1 MSSANIVTVYDLIQQ
16 IREESDMQ
24 SSGFVSDL
32 AIATHINN
40 SGKELYDMLIG
51 AYGEDYYLAPPA
63 NFTTDNINDTFPLP
77 DGIITFNDT
86 NGNPFIAPPFY
97 KLAGV
102 DLQLGATPQSYVT
115 LRTFPFGER
124 NRFSVPNFASFFGFT
139 NIRYRLYGSSPQ
151 QIWFTPLP
159 AAGLT
164 IRIRYAPKMPNVV
177 SSFVVAG
184 TINTSTL
191 TTSDLFTPQVNQ
203 NIFGPGIP
211 ANTIITATS
220 VVGSVNTLTLSTVL
234 TASLTNQVVNVFS
247 YTQTMDWF
255 SGWEEYIVVD
265 AAIKM
270 LGKEES
276 DVTVLGGRK
285 AALVGRIQGIAAN
298 RDQGAPGKTVDTT
311 GNYIWGGDGSSN
323 GDGYG
328 GW

>member
-16 IREESDMQ
+16 IREESDEQ

-51 AYGEDYYLAPPA
+51 AYGEDYFLAPPA

-77 DGIITFNDT
+77 DGTLNFNDN
-86 NGNPFIAPPFY
+86 NGNPFIATPFY

-102 DLQLGATPQSYVT
+102 DLQLGATPQSYIT
-115 LRTFPFGER
+115 LNTFPFRER
-124 NRFSVPNFASFFGFT
+124 NKFAVPNFASFYGFT
-139 NIRYRLYGSSPQ
+139 NIRYRLYGSQPQ

-164 IRIRYAPKMPNVV
+164 IRLRYAPKMPNIV
-177 SSFVVAG
+177 SSFVTNG
-184 TINTSTL
+184 TITTSTL
-191 TTSDLFTPQVNQ
+191 TTSDLMTPQVNQ

-220 VVGSVNTLTLSTVL
+220 VVGSVNILTISTVL
-234 TASLTNQVVNVFS
+234 TAPVVNQVVNVFS

-265 AAIKM
+265 AAIKIM
-270 LGKEES
+270 GKEES

-298 RDQGAPGKTVDTT
+298 RDEGSPGRTADVM
-311 GNYIWGGDGSSN
+311 GNYLWGGDSSSN
-323 GDGYG
+323 GDGMG
-328 GW
+328 NW

>member
-1 MSSANIVTVYDLIQQ
+1 MSTAGVVTVQDLINQ

-40 SGKELYDMLIG
+40 SGKELYDILLG
-51 AYGEDYYLAPPA
+51 AYGNDYYIAPPV
-63 NFTTDNINDTFPLP
+63 NFTTNNINDTFPLP
-77 DGIITFNDT
+77 DGVLQFNDQF
-86 NGNPFIAPPFY
+86 GNPFIPPPFY

-115 LRTFPFGER
+115 LNTFPFRER
-124 NRFSVPNFASFFGFT
+124 NKFAVPNFASFYGFT

-164 IRIRYAPKMPNVV
+164 IQLRYAPKMPNIV

-184 TINTSTL
+184 TISTNTL
-191 TTSDLFTPQVNQ
+191 TTNDLLTPQINQ

-211 ANTIITATS
+211 ANTIITAVS
-220 VVGSVNTLTLSTVL
+220 VVGPVNTLTLSNTL
-234 TASLTNQVVNVFS
+234 TAPVVNQVVQVFS
-247 YTQTMDWF
+247 YTQTMEWF
-255 SGWEEYIVVD
+255 NGWEEYIVID

-276 DVTVLGGRK
+276 ITDDLKLRK
-285 AALVGRIQGIAAN
+285 KDMYQRIQDIAEN
-298 RDQGAPGKTVDTT
+298 RDEGSPGRTADVM
-311 GNYIWGGDGSSN
+311 GNYLWGGDSSSN
-323 GDGYG
+323 GDGMG
-328 GW
+328 NW

>member
-1 MSSANIVTVYDLIQQ
+1 MSTAGVVTVQDLINQ
-16 IREESDMQ
+16 IREESDMA

-40 SGKELYDMLIG
+40 SGKELYDILIG
-51 AYGEDYYLAPPA
+51 AYGNDYYMAPPA
-63 NFTTDNINDTFPLP
+63 NFTTDNINDTFALP
-77 DGIITFNDT
+77 DGILQFNDN
-86 NGNPFIAPPFY
+86 NGNPFTAAPFY

-124 NRFSVPNFASFFGFT
+124 NKFAVPNFASFYGFT
-139 NIRYRLYGSSPQ
+139 NIRYRLYGSNPQ

-164 IRIRYAPKMPNVV
+164 LRIRYSPKMPNIV
-177 SSFVVAG
+177 SSFVTNG
-184 TINTSTL
+184 TIGTPTL
-191 TTSDLFTPQVNQ
+191 ITTDLLSPQVNQ

-211 ANTIITATS
+211 QGTIISAIPTP
-220 VVGSVNTLTLSTVL
+220 GTLTLSQVL
-234 TASLTNQVVNVFS
+234 TAPVVNQVVQVFS
-247 YTQTMDWF
+247 YTQPMDWYN
-255 SGWEEYIVVD
+255 GWEEYIVID

-276 DVTVLGGRK
+276 DVSVLAARK
-285 AALVGRIQGIAAN
+285 KDIFMRIQSIAEN
-298 RDQGAPGKTVDTT
+298 RDEGAAAKTVDLM
-311 GNYIWGGDGSSN
+311 GNYLWGGDGSSN

-328 GW
+328 NW